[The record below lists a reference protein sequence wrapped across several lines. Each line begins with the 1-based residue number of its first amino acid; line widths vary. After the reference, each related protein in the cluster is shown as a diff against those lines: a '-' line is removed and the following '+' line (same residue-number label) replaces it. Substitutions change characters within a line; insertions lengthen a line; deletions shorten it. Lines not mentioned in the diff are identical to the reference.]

1 MWASVVVKAYPVA
14 DHAAGMLQGFKAVPV
29 GTLLFERSND
39 AFDHTVLLRAMWRDE
54 FLSKAVAANQCGI
67 ATTGKNEPIVRPK

>member
-29 GTLLFERSND
+29 GTLLFERSNESS
-39 AFDHTVLLRAMWRDE
+39 M
-54 FLSKAVAANQCGI
+54 
-67 ATTGKNEPIVRPK
+67 KNSFPAHQAGFPAI